1 MHSDEGKGENR
12 KWKMEHSDR
21 GVYGC
26 SARSGTKNYDS
37 TPVGGNP
44 AMLQAA
50 LEMSWRRSAPGSG
63 ASNRYDSTI
72 EI

>member
-1 MHSDEGKGENR
+1 
-12 KWKMEHSDR
+12 
-21 GVYGC
+21 
-26 SARSGTKNYDS
+26 
-37 TPVGGNP
+37 
-44 AMLQAA
+44 MLQAA

>member
-1 MHSDEGKGENR
+1 MHSDKGKGENR
-12 KWKMEHSDR
+12 KRKMENSDR

-44 AMLQAA
+44 AILQAA
-50 LEMSWRRSAPGSG
+50 LEMSWRWSAAGSG
-63 ASNRYDSTI
+63 ASNPYASTI

>member
-1 MHSDEGKGENR
+1 MNSDKGKGKNR
-12 KWKMEHSDR
+12 KRKMENWDG
-21 GVYGC
+21 GVCGV

>member
-1 MHSDEGKGENR
+1 MNSDKAKGEKR
-12 KWKMEHSDR
+12 KRKIENWDGSVC
-21 GVYGC
+21 GV

-44 AMLQAA
+44 AILQAA
-50 LEMSWRRSAPGSG
+50 LEMSWRWSAASSG
-63 ASNRYDSTI
+63 ASNPYASTI